1 MLPVQKNLTAQQIL
15 EKDFKVGMR
24 GYNQE
29 EVDKYLDLV
38 IRDYEAYENEMAQ
51 LKKELVILKQ
61 KLSEQPPTRPTVPV
75 GNTNPDILR
84 RLSNLEKHVFGSK
97 LFEEE

>member
-1 MLPVQKNLTAQQIL
+1 MLPGQKHLTAQKIL

-29 EVDKYLDLV
+29 EVDKYLDLI
-38 IRDYEAYENEMAQ
+38 IRDYEAYENEVSQ
-51 LKKELVILKQ
+51 LKKEIMLLKQ
-61 KLSEQPPTRPTVPV
+61 KLTEQPVRPVVPI

-97 LFEEE
+97 LYEE